1 MRWLWLLNRQSYSF
15 LCNKCIRV
23 AYVYRHNLF
32 SLTHTTLLLLV
43 ITSPQKVCFCQG
55 TRTFP
60 PVSTDWWQI
69 GGCAVGSAATSDSF
83 ISGSTADTAGMLIKG
98 RLGHR
103 CRLWCENHK
112 APRYKNIEPCGNESV
127 QGFSRPLVTHKPLSA
142 ELWAT
147 FFCSVFQH
155 SCSTEQREKG
165 DSFCSACVSWC
176 SRLKSLHHCYLFQA
190 AISIAA
196 QKLCRRHLLCV
207 SEYPAVCGGGLWNQK
222 CFQLLFQSAEI

>member
-1 MRWLWLLNRQSYSF
+1 MRWLWLLNRQSHSF
-15 LCNKCIRV
+15 LCNKYIRV

-43 ITSPQKVCFCQG
+43 ITSPQRVCFCQR

-60 PVSTDWWQI
+60 PVSTDWRQI
-69 GGCAVGSAATSDSF
+69 GGCAVGTAATSDGF

-98 RLGHR
+98 RVG
-103 CRLWCENHK
+103 
-112 APRYKNIEPCGNESV
+112 S
-127 QGFSRPLVTHKPLSA
+127 QMSPLVWKPQSTTVQKYKAMRKRVRARDQSA
-142 ELWAT
+142 ACYAQASQRGPKLWAT
-147 FFCSVFQH
+147 FFCSVFKH
-155 SCSTEQREKG
+155 SCSTEQREKR

-196 QKLCRRHLLCV
+196 QKLCRRYLLCV
-207 SEYPAVCGGGLWNQK
+207 SEYPAVCGGGLWN
-222 CFQLLFQSAEI
+222 